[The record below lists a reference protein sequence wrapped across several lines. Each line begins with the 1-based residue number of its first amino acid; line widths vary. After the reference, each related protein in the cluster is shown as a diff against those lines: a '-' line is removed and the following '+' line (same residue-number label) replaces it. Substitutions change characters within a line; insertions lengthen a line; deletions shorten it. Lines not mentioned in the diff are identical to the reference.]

1 MLSNKENLRKELWQ
15 RVEDALFALYGDAPD
30 SHILNRFYSEKMF
43 LGDKD
48 DIILWNI
55 TADIRIEAKHGG
67 YLTNLTGTDSSC
79 FVAYLIGAS
88 DINPLPLH
96 YRCPDCGKIEFIEN
110 KRALPVDVAD
120 KPCECGHTM
129 RADGFD
135 IPYEMYMGKR
145 APWTHLNI
153 AYPFIQTAEK
163 IVREKAQ
170 GIYRIVKLTKPNFEP
185 LKFVFLPYDGN
196 PDFEENVD
204 TVDDKYLDFPQITM
218 TARLGYDAAIKL
230 TNTTGIDFYEIL
242 EKISNKHLS
251 ESLLISEFANG
262 NTDGVLGFDFRNHPR
277 LVGLKE
283 DLQIASPQSSYDLLK
298 FLGAIHGTRNWLYN
312 GNKLVKDGLC
322 KIGDLPSH
330 RDDIFMLLRDEA
342 EVDANIALTIANKKS
357 KRLRSNELTDNERN
371 LLEKLDMPTW
381 FVPYIEKV
389 RYMGS
394 KSAVIGTLRIA
405 LAFMWYKINYPE
417 KFEM

>member
-1 MLSNKENLRKELWQ
+1 MFKEKENLKKELWQ
-15 RVEDALFALYGDAPD
+15 YAEKALYTLYGETPDAR
-30 SHILNRFYSEKMF
+30 ILKRFCDEKMIF
-43 LGDKD
+43 GDTD
-48 DIILWNI
+48 AIIMWYLV
-55 TADIRIEAKHGG
+55 AEIRLEAKHQGH
-67 YLTNLTGTDSSC
+67 LTNLTGTDSSC
-79 FVAYLIGAS
+79 FVAYLMGTS

-110 KRALPVDVAD
+110 KRALPFDVTD
-120 KPCECGHTM
+120 KPCECGCAM
-129 RADGFD
+129 RVDGFD
-135 IPYEMYMGKR
+135 IPYEMHMGKR
-145 APWTHLNI
+145 APWPHLNI

-163 IVREKAQ
+163 IVREKTQ

-185 LKFVFLPYDGN
+185 LKFVFLPHDGN

-204 TVDDKYLDFPQITM
+204 TVDDKYLDFPQITV
-218 TARLGYDAAIKL
+218 AAPFGYDAAIKL
-230 TNTTGIDFYEIL
+230 TNTTGVDFYEIL
-242 EKISNKHLS
+242 EKMSNQHLS

-277 LVGLKE
+277 LVGFKE

-298 FLGAIHGTRNWLYN
+298 FLGAIHGTCNWLYN
-312 GNKLVKDGLC
+312 GNKLVKDGMC

-330 RDDIFMLLRDEA
+330 RDDVFMLLRDKA
-342 EVDANIALTIANKKS
+342 KVDADIALTITNKKS
-357 KRLRSNELTDNERN
+357 KRLRSNELTDKERN
-371 LLEKLDMPTW
+371 LLENLDMPLW

-405 LAFMWYKINYPE
+405 LVFMWYKVNFPD
-417 KFEM
+417 KFEV

>member
-1 MLSNKENLRKELWQ
+1 MVSEREKLKKELW
-15 RVEDALFALYGDAPD
+15 RKAENALFALYGKKPDARV
-30 SHILNRFYSEKMF
+30 SNRFYNEKML
-43 LGDKD
+43 LGNKD
-48 DIILWNI
+48 DMILWDI
-55 TADIRIEAKHGG
+55 IADVIIEAKHGG

-79 FVAYLIGAS
+79 FVAYLMGAS

-96 YRCPDCGKIEFIEN
+96 YRCSQCGRIEFIEN
-110 KRALPVDVAD
+110 KCALPFDIAD

-204 TVDDKYLDFPQITM
+204 AVDDKYLDFPQITV
-218 TARLGYDAAIKL
+218 ASPLGYDAATKL
-230 TNTTGIDFYEIL
+230 TDTTGVDFYEIL
-242 EKISNKHLS
+242 EKMSNEHLS

-342 EVDANIALTIANKKS
+342 KVDADIALTIANKKS
-357 KRLRSNELTDNERN
+357 LRLRSNELTDNERN
-371 LLEKLDMPTW
+371 LFEKLDMPMW

-389 RYMGS
+389 RYMSS
-394 KSAVIGTLRIA
+394 KATVVEMLRIA
-405 LAFMWYKINYPE
+405 LVFMWYKVNFPTRFNI
-417 KFEM
+417 

>member
-15 RVEDALFALYGDAPD
+15 RAEDALFALYGDAPD
-30 SHILNRFYSEKMF
+30 SHILNRFYNEKTF

-55 TADIRIEAKHGG
+55 TADIRIEAKRSGH
-67 YLTNLTGTDSSC
+67 LTNLTGTDSSC

-96 YRCPDCGKIEFIEN
+96 YRCSECGKIEFIEN
-110 KRALPVDVAD
+110 KRALPFDIAD
-120 KPCECGHTM
+120 KPCECGCAM

-153 AYPFIQTAEK
+153 AYPFIQTADK
-163 IVREKAQ
+163 IVREKTQ

-185 LKFVFLPYDGN
+185 LKLVFLPHDGD

-204 TVDDKYLDFPQITM
+204 AVDDKYLDFPQITV
-218 TARLGYDAAIKL
+218 AASFGYDAAIKL
-230 TNTTGIDFYEIL
+230 TNATGIDFCEIL

-283 DLQIASPQSSYDLLK
+283 DLRIASPQSSYDLLK
-298 FLGAIHGTRNWLYN
+298 FLGAIHGTRNWFYN
-312 GNKLVKDGLC
+312 GNKLVKEGLC
-322 KIGDLPSH
+322 KIGDLPSC

-342 EVDANIALTIANKKS
+342 EVDADIALIIANKKS
-357 KRLRSNELTDNERN
+357 KCLRSNELTDNERN
-371 LLEKLDMPTW
+371 HLETLDMPTW
-381 FVPYIEKV
+381 FVPYVDRV
-389 RYMGS
+389 RYMCS
-394 KSAVIGTLRIA
+394 KAAVVGTLRIA
-405 LAFMWYKINYPE
+405 LVFMWFKINYPD
-417 KFEM
+417 KFVL